1 MSKTTQM
8 QRTEEETIA
17 RMMRE
22 LQNELAAQVE
32 AGELTDTEANE
43 WANMKADQWAQGLS

>member
-1 MSKTTQM
+1 MSNAAA

-22 LQNELAAQVE
+22 LQSDLADAVE
-32 AGELTDTEANE
+32 AGEMTDIEANE